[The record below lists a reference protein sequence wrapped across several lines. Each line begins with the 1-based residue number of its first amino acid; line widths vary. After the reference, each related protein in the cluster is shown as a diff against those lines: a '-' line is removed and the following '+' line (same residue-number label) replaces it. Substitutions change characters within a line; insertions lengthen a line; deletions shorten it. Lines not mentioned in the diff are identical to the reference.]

1 MMPVQGDYM
10 GMMLTIED
18 LDQENLD
25 FFRYCSMRDFR
36 LQRGKS
42 SGLLRYPPTTACPW
56 TTDRN
61 SEWVSVEGKGVVHS
75 YVEVHHPIQP
85 AFQDKVPYMI
95 ILADLDTQKGEPSEH
110 EALRVAGNL
119 MTADGEFAPP
129 EMIKRVGIGTRVK
142 MIFKDVCDEFA
153 LPHWTIDEDAD
164 QPEFPWRYPQE

>member
-1 MMPVQGDYM
+1 MPVQGDYM

-25 FFRYCSMRDFR
+25 FFRYCSKRDFR
-36 LQRGKS
+36 LQKGKS

-142 MIFKDVCDEFA
+142 MVFKAVCDEFA
-153 LPHWTIDEDAD
+153 LPHWTIDEEAD